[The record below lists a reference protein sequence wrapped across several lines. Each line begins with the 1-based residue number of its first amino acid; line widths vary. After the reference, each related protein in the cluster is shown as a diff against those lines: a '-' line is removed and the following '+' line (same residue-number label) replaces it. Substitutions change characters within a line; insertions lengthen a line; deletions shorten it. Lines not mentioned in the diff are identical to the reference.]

1 MEELE
6 LTDPSDFKDNSTVE
20 QENIVTPKSTGTKR
34 PRSKPTIRD
43 VLETYREQ
51 RQVNEERKSEYR
63 ENFLKAYNRRTEALE
78 RKNTLLELLIHNSQ
92 NGHSN

>member
-1 MEELE
+1 MEEVE